1 MKKIL
6 AILFAGAFI
15 TAGHAAIAMDLV
27 SDTIHDYTYMSAN
40 QAYGRCGGK
49 NVSPDLIWTHVPHAA
64 KSLALVVHDAD
75 ATHEHGFYHWIVID
89 IPTTVTGIA
98 KGKRFVSPARELP
111 TDFGETQYGGPCPPL
126 RKGVHHYDFTVY
138 ALDVEKLRIDP
149 KWSPHDVVTAIR
161 SHMIGRA
168 TITGLY
174 DRN

>member
-1 MKKIL
+1 M
-6 AILFAGAFI
+6 AGQAAMAMELF
-15 TAGHAAIAMDLV
+15 

-40 QAYGRCGGK
+40 QAYVRCGGK
-49 NVSPDLIWTHVPHAA
+49 NISPDLSWTHVPYGA

-89 IPTTVTGIA
+89 IPATLTGIA
-98 KGKRFVSPARELP
+98 KGAKFPCPARAMT

-126 RKGVHHYDFTVY
+126 RKGVHHYDFTLY
-138 ALDVEKLRIDP
+138 ALDVEKLRTEP
-149 KWSPHDVVTAIR
+149 RWSPHEVVAEIR
-161 SHMIGRA
+161 KHMIGKA